1 MNTNMNVTVTDIQV
15 LLVENDEND
24 IISILR
30 ACKKQA
36 IASQVHVVRDGQEAL
51 DYLFGRRPYTD
62 HNQYPLPRLILLDLN
77 LPKVDG
83 FEVLERIKS
92 TPVLR
97 RIPVVILTASI
108 TRQDLVRCYDSGANG
123 YLMKPMEYKD
133 LEELIQG
140 VNSFWLKLNV
150 PPPLT

>member
-1 MNTNMNVTVTDIQV
+1 MNTNMNVTATDIQV
-15 LLVENDEND
+15 LLVEDDEND
-24 IISILR
+24 IIMILR
-30 ACKKQA
+30 ACRKQA

-51 DYLFGRRPYTD
+51 DYLFGRGPFTD
-62 HNQYPLPRLILLDLN
+62 RKRYPLPRLILLDLN

-83 FEVLERIKS
+83 FEVLEHIKS

-97 RIPVVILTASI
+97 RIPVVILTSSI

-123 YLMKPMEYKD
+123 YLMKPMKYKD

-140 VNSFWLKLNV
+140 VNSFWLKLNT